1 VYVVV
6 DALELMTIRVFI
18 ALSVV
23 LLINIH
29 PAKDHPLTTLGIDAF
44 TSRLLPMAYSFT
56 FPKTSK
62 QNKPEQPKAR
72 RPPRLTHFHRCE
84 PEPEVNYETK
94 PKPKPQL
101 QPSVKPKQQQA
112 FNITDVVIHESHN
125 CTISFYQGFPDSP
138 IEMIRTF
145 HNRPRSSDSSVTTEA
160 RLQAEASE
168 DVQEDPISSPVEE
181 IESSKP
187 SDASSLAVVHS
198 QPPCKIEL
206 DLPSDTIPL
215 QEASASTSL
224 TNPPSASTNMALVPF
239 QPQVS
244 TFEELHHWSTPACT
258 HSAAL
263 AITKRDD
270 CLDSTV
276 VSIVSVSYLVFRTMH
291 INSDYC
297 QIHRTPCGTF
307 FSGVFVSPGS

>member
-1 VYVVV
+1 V

-29 PAKDHPLTTLGIDAF
+29 PAKDHPLTILGIDAF
-44 TSRLLPMAYSFT
+44 TSRLLPMVFSFT
-56 FPKTSK
+56 FPKSSK
-62 QNKPEQPKAR
+62 QNKPVAKK
-72 RPPRLTHFHRCE
+72 PPRLSHFHRCE
-84 PEPEVNYETK
+84 PEAEVKCETK
-94 PKPKPQL
+94 PKPKPQS

-145 HNRPRSSDSSVTTEA
+145 HSRPRSSDSSVATEA
-160 RLQAEASE
+160 RLQAEAPE
-168 DVQEDPISSPVEE
+168 DVQGDPISSPVEE

-187 SDASSLAVVHS
+187 SDASSPAVVHS
-198 QPPCKIEL
+198 QPPCKTEM

-215 QEASASTSL
+215 QEASASTFL
-224 TNPPSASTNMALVPF
+224 TNPPPASSNMALVPF
-239 QPQVS
+239 RPQVP
-244 TFEELHHWSTPACT
+244 TFEELHQSTPACT

-276 VSIVSVSYLVFRTMH
+276 VSTVSVSYLVFQTMH
-291 INSDYC
+291 INSDY
-297 QIHRTPCGTF
+297 F
-307 FSGVFVSPGS
+307 K